1 MQPKVIHVR
10 VVAREPAIL
19 IIEMVWIRWKYV
31 AIANRKYSLRQ
42 WVREKYMQ
50 DRFEKIIEV
59 VHLHMETPSTSW
71 SIGSF
76 GAIAEFHVDEDETME
91 CNLSSTGGT
100 VQSERGAI
108 CIKLSEEIRAAPY
121 EILQRSNH
129 RWLHGVNFCVSE
141 SAGAM
146 AGRDLLNEL
155 GGDKDALR
163 VEDRGNILFDMGLG
177 IPHVDVC
184 VRTGNQDLIRL
195 FRENAG
201 TSMRAPDNPA
211 MGVIKERSPHRVFL
225 SRLGRVE
232 VYQQIGSSAKGIPT
246 PPGPHTHLLPR
257 LLKHRRTHA
266 ANVPVLAGCYPSLSM
281 YPANPTSDDMD
292 NFRPFDAADH
302 QAFQELLDLF
312 GDPAVVALKRR
323 TVEEVRQ
330 GKAPLDCAL
339 DRYQR
344 TAVRVALRQ
353 LYWTDGESETLSAW
367 RDAFETVSHD
377 EEGSAWHGH

>member
-1 MQPKVIHVR
+1 M
-10 VVAREPAIL
+10 
-19 IIEMVWIRWKYV
+19 WIRRKSV
-31 AIANRKYSLRQ
+31 ASTNRKNSLRQ
-42 WVREKYMQ
+42 WLREKYMQ

-59 VHLHMETPSTSW
+59 VRRHMETPSTSW

-76 GAIAEFHVDEDETME
+76 GAIAEFHVDEDETIE
-91 CNLSSTGGT
+91 RNLSSSSGT

-108 CIKLSEEIRAAPY
+108 CINLPEEVRAAPY
-121 EILQRSNH
+121 EILRRGNH
-129 RWLHGVNFCVSE
+129 RWLHGVNFCVSQ

-146 AGRDLLNEL
+146 EGQDILTEL

-163 VEDRGNILFDMGLG
+163 VEDRGSILFDMGLG

-184 VRTGNQDLIRL
+184 VRTGDQDLIRL
-195 FRENAG
+195 LRENAG
-201 TSMRAPDNPA
+201 TSVLAPDNPV

-232 VYQQIGSSAKGIPT
+232 VYQRIGSSAKGIPT
-246 PPGPHTHLLPR
+246 PPGPHTHVLPR

-266 ANVPVLAGCYPSLSM
+266 ANVPALTGCYPSLSM

-302 QAFQELLDLF
+302 QAFQELLNLF